1 VCSICSNEF
10 GNEGHFFCAEHSTL
24 QETDATLIAS
34 DKSSNKTFAK
44 TVMAN
49 RKVDVANKKVDA
61 TNRKVDVANKKVDKE
76 KKKKGRGVEYSATE
90 VLLLSK
96 AWISDQKTR

>member
-1 VCSICSNEF
+1 
-10 GNEGHFFCAEHSTL
+10 
-24 QETDATLIAS
+24 
-34 DKSSNKTFAK
+34 
-44 TVMAN
+44 
-49 RKVDVANKKVDA
+49 
-61 TNRKVDVANKKVDKE
+61 VDKE